1 MGFEE
6 YLWKLLDQR
15 SIPVVIEGNRCFLVV
30 RFTFDSIVAR
40 MAPENRFVRESLL
53 RSGFE
58 NLAVSLIG
66 DKRSLYVVTPF
77 YDFHPSALPFYPEYG
92 RLWESMVEK
101 LHEDQSKAARP
112 HTPES

>member
-6 YLWKLLDQR
+6 YLWKVLDQR
-15 SIPVVIEGNRCFLVV
+15 SVPVVIEGNRCFMVAQ
-30 RFTFDSIVAR
+30 FTFDSIVAR
-40 MAPENRFVRESLL
+40 MNPENRFARESLL

-66 DKRSLYVVTPF
+66 DKRPLYVVTPF
-77 YDFHPSALPFYPEYG
+77 YNFRPVELPFYPEFG
-92 RLWESMVEK
+92 KLWESMVEK
-101 LHEDQSKAARP
+101 AHEDQSKAARP